1 MNYKLIAMDLDGTL
15 VNNDK
20 VITPRTRDALMDAQK
35 QGVRLALA
43 SARPSPGLHKE
54 RDALRMQE
62 HGGILISYNGGR
74 IVSAETGS
82 VLFESTMTLEQ
93 AKWALKKL
101 EGMPVVPIIDDGER
115 FYVTDHTAFMVEYE
129 CWNNGMEWTE
139 VDNLSE
145 FLTFAPVKIL
155 LAIQP
160 ELLPDVQA
168 QIAAFLPDELSVVQ
182 TAAFYLEII
191 PRRINK
197 GQGIIDVCRALNISP
212 AEVIAF
218 GDAANDIPMLRAA
231 GMGVAMGNAAESVKA
246 EADCVTLSCNDDG
259 IAAVIEPMLKEG

>member
-15 VNNDK
+15 VNDDK

-35 QGVRLALA
+35 RGVRLALA

-54 RDALRMQE
+54 RDALRMQDY
-62 HGGILISYNGGR
+62 GGILISYNGGR
-74 IVSAETGS
+74 IITAADNK
-82 VLFESTMTLEQ
+82 VLSESTMTLQQ

-101 EGMPVVPIIDDGER
+101 EGMPVVPIIDNGER

-139 VDNLSE
+139 VDDLAE
-145 FLTFAPVKIL
+145 FLTFPPVKIL

-168 QIAAFLPDELSVVQ
+168 QIAAFLPDELNVVQ

-191 PRRINK
+191 PRHINK
-197 GQGIIDVCRALNISP
+197 GQGIIDACRALSLDP
-212 AEVIAF
+212 KEVIAF

-231 GMGVAMGNAAESVKA
+231 GMGVAMGNAADAVKA
-246 EADCVTLSCNDDG
+246 AADYVTLNNNADG
-259 IAAVIEPMLKEG
+259 IAAALESLLL

>member
-15 VNNDK
+15 VNRDK
-20 VITPRTRDALMDAQK
+20 VITPRTLEALMNAQHR
-35 QGVRLALA
+35 GIRLALA
-43 SARPSPGLHKE
+43 SARPSPGLNKE
-54 RDALRMQE
+54 RDALRMRE
-62 HGGILISYNGGR
+62 HGGILMSYNGGR
-74 IVSAETGS
+74 IIDAETGS
-82 VLFESTMTLEQ
+82 VLFESTMTIEQ

-101 EGMPVVPIIDDGER
+101 ESLPVVPILDDGKR

-139 VDNLSE
+139 VDNLVD

-160 ELLPDVQA
+160 ELLPDVQKTS
-168 QIAAFLPDELSVVQ
+168 AAFLPEDLSVVQ

-197 GQGIIDVCRALNISP
+197 GQGVIDVCRALNILP
-212 AEVIAF
+212 EEVIAF

-231 GMGVAMGNAAESVKA
+231 GMGVAMGNASEDVKA
-246 EADCVTLSCNDDG
+246 AADRTTLSCDEDG
-259 IAAVIEPMLKEG
+259 IAAALDELLGSV